1 MPPKKQKK
9 NKKADEDFPEI
20 RAAAERMLA
29 EVWKDEPEGYWESS
43 LKDPQRRFIF
53 ILINNREQ

>member
-29 EVWKDEPEGYWESS
+29 EVWKDEPEGYWESY
-43 LKDPQRRFIF
+43 LKDP
-53 ILINNREQ
+53 